1 MMKFKTILMLSLLA
15 MVVLKDVL
23 LVNFNNNLLGKLC
36 LIVLTVYSFYHNK
49 MVGVG
54 LTFLYV
60 VLSLN
65 IIEAMTI
72 KKIQIMLKKKNYQKV
87 NNKKVPEHDMGK
99 WRETNCKKGKLLLN
113 GKEIE
118 KDTKINVDFLNKN
131 FKNQLKFEDKKDLCN
146 PCDVNCKDYS
156 VITKSQPSEL
166 SNLENLKNN
175 FLLQYS
181 LFYKIIFMLYLY
193 I

>member
-65 IIEAMTI
+65 IIEAMDN
-72 KKIQIMLKKKNYQKV
+72 KKKDSDNAKKENYQKKLII
-87 NNKKVPEHDMGK
+87 KKYQNMTWENIKKLIV
-99 WRETNCKKGKLLLN
+99 KKGKLLLN

-166 SNLENLKNN
+166 SNLEKKLK
-175 FLLQYS
+175 
-181 LFYKIIFMLYLY
+181 K
-193 I
+193 

>member
-36 LIVLTVYSFYHNK
+36 LIALTVYSFYHNK

-65 IIEAMTI
+65 IIEAMDN
-72 KKIQIMLKKKNYQKV
+72 KKKDSDNAKKDKQSKKV

-118 KDTKINVDFLNKN
+118 KDTKINADFLNKN

-166 SNLENLKNN
+166 SNLEKKLK
-175 FLLQYS
+175 
-181 LFYKIIFMLYLY
+181 K
-193 I
+193 